1 VTGALTRADRTPR
14 PGVRQAWSRS
24 VSKALQTSSRAAAK
38 PVARIGA
45 SGTKHLVGLLEPDQ
59 GEVLI
64 FGRDLWKISEK
75 ERDELRTRMG
85 VPFQDGA
92 LFGSLNVYDISGTA
106 EHSCAFARGPE
117 LDASRGL
124 GPGPGG
130 PVFGV
135 VRGPALGIATT
146 PQRCYICASPDAV
159 RC

>member
-1 VTGALTRADRTPR
+1 
-14 PGVRQAWSRS
+14 
-24 VSKALQTSSRAAAK
+24 
-38 PVARIGA
+38 
-45 SGTKHLVGLLEPDQ
+45 LEPDQ

-124 GPGPGG
+124 GPGPGAG
-130 PVFGV
+130 
-135 VRGPALGIATT
+135 
-146 PQRCYICASPDAV
+146 V
-159 RC
+159 RCRPGPGLGYCHDAPAMLHLCIA